1 MVQYKTAKKSRPQ
14 IAEKV
19 SSDLPKSVKI
29 GYRDIEIEYVA
40 PDFKTDNLTD
50 SYGEY
55 RAREGKILV
64 QHNLCGQ
71 EMANVILHECLHGVA
86 YSSGLNQANGPLKE
100 DDGEELVVNQMT
112 NYLIGIFR
120 DNPWFLDFIKN
131 NMNKDKGSI

>member
-1 MVQYKTAKKSRPQ
+1 MPKKSVKKTKPKTV
-14 IAEKV
+14 ETV

-50 SYGEY
+50 CYGEY

-71 EMANVILHECLHGVA
+71 EMANVVLHECLHAIA
-86 YSSGLNQANGPLKE
+86 YGSGLNQANGPLKE

-112 NYLIGIFR
+112 NYLIGMFR
-120 DNPWFLDFIKN
+120 DNGWFLDFLKN
-131 NMNKDKGSI
+131 NIEKPKDSV

>member
-1 MVQYKTAKKSRPQ
+1 MPKKSVKKTKPKTV
-14 IAEKV
+14 ETV

-50 SYGEY
+50 CYGEY

-71 EMANVILHECLHGVA
+71 EMANVVLHECLHAIA
-86 YSSGLNQANGPLKE
+86 YGSGLNQANGPLKE

-112 NYLIGIFR
+112 NYLIGMFR
-120 DNPWFLDFIKN
+120 DNDWFLDFIKSN
-131 NMNKDKGSI
+131 INKAKDSV